1 MQEIVLHRAG
11 CPQLIE
17 SRHGLHVAVEEL
29 ESLAGKVF
37 RLMQQYEIPFYQVVP
52 HHEFCPGRHFPW
64 EDLEF
69 QLFTLEH

>member
-11 CPQLIE
+11 CPQLNE
-17 SRHGLHVAVEEL
+17 SCHGLHIAVNEL
-29 ESLAGKVF
+29 ESLAAKVF
-37 RLMQQYEIPFYQVVP
+37 KLMQKYEIPFYRVVP

-64 EDLEF
+64 EDLEL